1 MTILKVEY
9 VKIMKYV
16 LISVIHSHNDAR
28 DLQHPAYHMPSDI
41 STWDLPKCKVSSGQ
55 KTQLVWRKLEEN
67 KFWWSMLKFGWDYKN
82 DSSKTTEPISQKSP
96 SSPFHHSQRHFSVCF
111 RFPFHFSLSEK
122 ISKMITLQWTVMNLS
137 PYAKFGPGPS
147 SLGHPD
153 VKSLMARSFN
163 FNPGPWRSCGLC
175 RCTRACVP

>member
-1 MTILKVEY
+1 MTILKVEH
-9 VKIMKYV
+9 VETMKYV

-41 STWDLPKCKVSSGQ
+41 STWDLPKCNVSSGQ
-55 KTQLVWRKLEEN
+55 KTQLVWRKLEE
-67 KFWWSMLKFGWDYKN
+67 KN
-82 DSSKTTEPISQKSP
+82 GNASGDAEIWMGLQEGFLQNNRAHKPKITQLSF
-96 SSPFHHSQRHFSVCF
+96 SPFTTTFLCF
-111 RFPFHFSLSEK
+111 FTFLCCLQEK
-122 ISKMITLQWTVMNLS
+122 SSKMITLQWTVMNLS

-163 FNPGPWRSCGLC
+163 FNPGPWRSCGVC